1 MCCQLRACKII
12 GVFLNILFCLCG
24 IASLIIAI
32 IIFNIKDF
40 TWKDN
45 YNTIFE
51 NIGVFIIIVICLI
64 ILFAIFGIIQ
74 ISCCYSRCC
83 CTSLFLIFDFI
94 VICLCLLIAFFG
106 LINGFTSK
114 INDLLG
120 CDTKIKTIS
129 TLYDNIDHIY
139 DLYDKT
145 LCSEQC
151 ECNNATVVNVQ
162 SCPTDVIESIESM
175 SNIKKFDF
183 DIFANMFEYF
193 EKNYKCSGWCNSFTT
208 PKYRYIFSDVYN
220 GKVEYSGCLLNVM
233 KWFPKQI
240 YPFSVLALICGII
253 AFISWLITLIAV
265 VKF

>member
-1 MCCQLRACKII
+1 M
-12 GVFLNILFCLCG
+12 
-24 IASLIIAI
+24 
-32 IIFNIKDF
+32 
-40 TWKDN
+40 
-45 YNTIFE
+45 
-51 NIGVFIIIVICLI
+51 
-64 ILFAIFGIIQ
+64 
-74 ISCCYSRCC
+74 
-83 CTSLFLIFDFI
+83 FLIFDFI

-120 CDTKIKTIS
+120 CDTKIKSMS

-139 DLYDKT
+139 DLYDKA

-151 ECNNATVVNVQ
+151 ECNNITVVNVQ

-183 DIFANMFEYF
+183 DTFANMFEYF